1 MSNFICKKKKTFFAK
16 KMVGP
21 LALGNAKAPHIFSAK
36 NFSKLVFVCALS
48 LDESLTYT
56 FIKLMMFR
64 TTECRLLRQ
73 QLFFFQTFG
82 I

>member
-1 MSNFICKKKKTFFAK
+1 MQDKEDFFCLK
-16 KMVGP
+16 DGRT